1 LTTSRILEELKKGRQ
16 AYVVYPL
23 VEESEKVDLKG
34 AVEMAEKLRK
44 AFKGYNLG
52 LLHGRMK
59 PAEKEVIME
68 GFKKNDIHIL
78 VSTTVIEVGIDV
90 PNATVMVIEH
100 AERFGLSQLH
110 QLRGRVGRG
119 GDKSYCLLLTE
130 GYISEDGRLRLTVMV
145 RTNNGFEIAEEDLS
159 IRGPGEF
166 FGTRQS
172 GLPELK
178 VANILRDAKVLE
190 IARREAFELVIKDPM
205 LTLPDHKLLRNAF
218 ERRWKDKLKL
228 ATVS

>member
-1 LTTSRILEELKKGRQ
+1 
-16 AYVVYPL
+16 
-23 VEESEKVDLKG
+23 
-34 AVEMAEKLRK
+34 
-44 AFKGYNLG
+44 
-52 LLHGRMK
+52 
-59 PAEKEVIME
+59 
-68 GFKKNDIHIL
+68 
-78 VSTTVIEVGIDV
+78 
-90 PNATVMVIEH
+90 VMVIEH

-130 GYISEDGRLRLTVMV
+130 GYISEDGRLRLTVMG

-218 ERRWKDKLKL
+218 ERRWKDRLKL